1 MIRNSYV
8 THVCGCEKPN
18 PKIKN
23 ESFRCIG
30 KNMNLGLRVLFLT
43 NYIEQNN

>member
-1 MIRNSYV
+1 MISNSYV
-8 THVCGCEKPN
+8 THVCGCKKQN
-18 PKIKN
+18 PKNKN

-30 KNMNLGLRVLFLT
+30 KNMNLGLKVLFLT